1 MEQIPDPIKETNAIN
16 LGGYRS
22 AKWPDGILRQSANA
36 PESEK
41 ASATY

>member
-1 MEQIPDPIKETNAIN
+1 MPDPINDTNAIN

-22 AKWPDGILRQSANA
+22 AKCPDGILRQRANA

-41 ASATY
+41 ASATF